1 MFQDQNN
8 ELEGDVQKSAVP
20 TATRALLIL
29 AIAAVAAGALYA
41 YVVRDFPSDSAKRP
55 FQESFGSSNFI
66 DFMDKGEFDR
76 ANASLEELARTT
88 KSPQTK
94 AWAETIIAS
103 NNFRQSD
110 LLGGKKLEAIRKL
123 KEIADDANLAP
134 GQRASALNRIL
145 NAYYYD
151 RDHSVVQEIFNS
163 EPYSSFLAD
172 GDVKLAIR
180 KLAEYSDSISPTAF
194 VKSRIAFWYADEL
207 IDNKNL
213 SQQMKNE
220 YGARII
226 ALLKEGDVLFSDEL
240 KRGAYISNVGR
251 ALFWHFRALALA
263 ALKVANL
270 SSADLGDFE
279 GSFNE
284 ALKFDE
290 PERGEYNNYM
300 SEFSAYVHFYYA
312 AFLYE
317 IFGDAR
323 LADIRMHAKKVTQV
337 VSSAKDPQA
346 VPFYK
351 FFTQIEKNKPAAER
365 DHNYR
370 FFINLAAVSPEFSEF
385 LLNDGW
391 QL

>member
-41 YVVRDFPSDSAKRP
+41 YVGNYVSPDIAKKGP
-55 FQESFGSSNFI
+55 LQENFGSSNFI
-66 DFMDKGEFDR
+66 DFMDRGEFDR

-163 EPYSSFLAD
+163 EPYMSSLTI
-172 GDVKLAIR
+172 KN
-180 KLAEYSDSISPTAF
+180 
-194 VKSRIAFWYADEL
+194 SR
-207 IDNKNL
+207 NK
-213 SQQMKNE
+213 
-220 YGARII
+220 
-226 ALLKEGDVLFSDEL
+226 
-240 KRGAYISNVGR
+240 
-251 ALFWHFRALALA
+251 
-263 ALKVANL
+263 
-270 SSADLGDFE
+270 
-279 GSFNE
+279 
-284 ALKFDE
+284 
-290 PERGEYNNYM
+290 
-300 SEFSAYVHFYYA
+300 
-312 AFLYE
+312 
-317 IFGDAR
+317 
-323 LADIRMHAKKVTQV
+323 
-337 VSSAKDPQA
+337 
-346 VPFYK
+346 
-351 FFTQIEKNKPAAER
+351 
-365 DHNYR
+365 
-370 FFINLAAVSPEFSEF
+370 
-385 LLNDGW
+385 
-391 QL
+391 